1 MVQLP
6 CSFGKDQLEASPQE
20 PGLSLAWG
28 GVQSKTKIKLGATAG
43 LRLLPGGQADKILE
57 AVKAYFAQQ
66 PFILDPEFGVTI
78 LDGEPSPPPGDPEL
92 QLPLHLFEVRV
103 GSRDSRGNAK
113 KHRAYLITPVI
124 IFEFSKCMQPECV
137 VWDM

>member
-1 MVQLP
+1 MVQVP
-6 CSFGKDQLEASPQE
+6 WSIRKDKHGGGPQE
-20 PGLSLAWG
+20 PRLSFAWG

-78 LDGEPSPPPGDPEL
+78 LDGEPSPPI
-92 QLPLHLFEVRV
+92 V
-103 GSRDSRGNAK
+103 DSEALSHVYGKFGNCNSLGLKYANNR
-113 KHRAYLITPVI
+113 RAV
-124 IFEFSKCMQPECV
+124 FA
-137 VWDM
+137 